1 MNCLPLLPF
10 CLYLHQYQTSV
21 FFTFFIKDGI
31 AALIPRSSSKVRE
44 SRNPLSTTNMSLS
57 LTKPLMILM
66 LHFNMWFNI
75 ESSLFLAMYGPRIA
89 TNWPVVVTTTIGLT
103 SGLDLWRL
111 YDLVKLN
118 IYIYVPSNTSISP
131 SSSSLSNVFASG
143 RVWSFIICPRVILS
157 KPRYKGTNDRMNACL
172 TVCTALHTLEM
183 LILKRV
189 ESNLFDNA
197 HFIFIRNNPTEVLG
211 VREGVFLIFTNTN
224 EQMSP
229 NSSRRRPVR
238 FLQSLSSIWSK
249 SILFWWFIH
258 ISHICVSSCTIDL
271 LFEKDFSNV
280 NIIVKHS
287 VLRWPFSIRWVGQL
301 LVPAGINIFPS
312 INAWNLAL
320 CAMTSSFAPDFF
332 AHNTSCMAVWC
343 TWYI

>member
-1 MNCLPLLPF
+1 MVWIYEDCTIFFERWNC
-10 CLYLHQYQTSV
+10 C
-21 FFTFFIKDGI
+21 FF
-31 AALIPRSSSKVRE
+31 E
-44 SRNPLSTTNMSLS
+44 
-57 LTKPLMILM
+57 
-66 LHFNMWFNI
+66 
-75 ESSLFLAMYGPRIA
+75 
-89 TNWPVVVTTTIGLT
+89 
-103 SGLDLWRL
+103 
-111 YDLVKLN
+111 
-118 IYIYVPSNTSISP
+118 YIYVPSNTSISP
-131 SSSSLSNVFASG
+131 SSSPPSNVFASG
-143 RVWSFIICPRVILS
+143 CVWSFIICSRVILS
-157 KPRYKGTNDRMNACL
+157 KPRYKWTNDRMNACL
-172 TVCTALHTLEM
+172 TVCTDLHTLEM

-211 VREGVFLIFTNTN
+211 VREGVLLIFTNTN

-258 ISHICVSSCTIDL
+258 ISYICVSSCTIDV

-280 NIIVKHS
+280 DIIVKHS

-301 LVPAGINIFPS
+301 LVPAGINIFQS

-320 CAMTSSFAPDFF
+320 CAMTSSFAPGFF
-332 AHNTSCMAVWC
+332 
-343 TWYI
+343 